1 VGWSFRAAVLALPY
15 NGAML
20 TAKKRM
26 TLDEFLELPET
37 EPYSEFICGEVVQK
51 SMPSL
56 FHSAIQARLVIFLGK
71 LLDVTRAGWV
81 VTEARHA
88 QRAEGR
94 AYLPDVG
101 VILTATLPKARREFE
116 RGPVERVPDFAIEIL
131 SPDDRPSRVAEKLA
145 FYLRNNTPLAW
156 VVDPIERTIDA
167 HRPNLPSTTHT
178 IGDIITAEPVLPDFE
193 LDLAELFATIDVP
206 G

>member
-1 VGWSFRAAVLALPY
+1 
-15 NGAML
+15 ML

-56 FHSAIQARLVIFLGK
+56 LHSRLAIVLGSMLNSLVMATG
-71 LLDVTRAGWV
+71 AGWV

-88 QRAEGR
+88 QRAESR

-101 VILTATLPKARREFE
+101 VILMANLPKTRREFE

-131 SPDDRPSRVAEKLA
+131 SPDDRPGRVAEKLA
-145 FYLRNNTPLAW
+145 FYLRNNTPLVW

-167 HRPNLPSTTHT
+167 HRPNLPSTTHAV
-178 IGDIITAEPVLPDFE
+178 GDVITAAPVLPDFV
-193 LDLAELFATIDVP
+193 LDLEKLFATIDIP
-206 G
+206 E

>member
-1 VGWSFRAAVLALPY
+1 
-15 NGAML
+15 
-20 TAKKRM
+20 M

-56 FHSAIQARLVIFLGK
+56 FHSALQAQLAA
-71 LLDVTRAGWV
+71 LLQNLLQVTKAGWV
-81 VTEARHA
+81 VIEALHA

-101 VILTATLPKARREFE
+101 VILMANLPKTRREFE

-131 SPDDRPSRVAEKLA
+131 SPDDRPGRVAEKLA
-145 FYLRNNTPLAW
+145 FYLRNNIPLVW

-167 HRPNLPSTTHT
+167 HRPNLPSTTHSF
-178 IGDIITAEPVLPDFE
+178 GDVIAADPVLPDFV
-193 LDLAELFATIDVP
+193 LDLDKLFATIDIP
-206 G
+206 E